1 MQTVLFVKLQSQTQA
16 IGTTSN
22 YIQDMRM
29 IALLHQGGLPPL
41 IIGKIKIIRTPVLVI
56 ILNFLTLTCP
66 SPK

>member
-22 YIQDMRM
+22 HIQDMRM

-41 IIGKIKIIRTPVLVI
+41 IIGKIKIIRGARY
-56 ILNFLTLTCP
+56 N
-66 SPK
+66 